1 MVAPFPSS
9 EEENANLYMYKAS
22 VVDATPGPPQ
32 VVIKACSKD
41 FRHPVKQKIKQ
52 ISSTGLIWGKNN
64 MPGKL
69 PAVYSVNK
77 GAFNNLIG
85 N

>member
-52 ISSTGLIWGKNN
+52 ISSTG
-64 MPGKL
+64 
-69 PAVYSVNK
+69 
-77 GAFNNLIG
+77 
-85 N
+85 

>member
-32 VVIKACSKD
+32 VVICLLYTSL
-41 FRHPVKQKIKQ
+41 PVRNVGPEIFS
-52 ISSTGLIWGKNN
+52 ITGNPHCK
-64 MPGKL
+64 
-69 PAVYSVNK
+69 
-77 GAFNNLIG
+77 FENLV
-85 N
+85 

>member
-52 ISSTGLIWGKNN
+52 ISSTGLIWGKTICQASCLLFT
-64 MPGKL
+64 PSIRAL
-69 PAVYSVNK
+69 Q
-77 GAFNNLIG
+77 
-85 N
+85 